1 MFLAINGLKVVF
13 MRNAKN
19 KKNNNLAKLIYEA
32 GQLKRVA
39 RTGWW
44 AAGIKFPESVAE
56 HSWRAAVIGYFLGKK
71 AGVNAERV
79 AIMCL
84 FHDLPEARVNDTH
97 KIQQR
102 YFDPRPAEEKAFEEQ
117 TETLPKEVK
126 DDLRMLVKECEEK
139 IGEEGMLAKDAD
151 MLECAFQAR
160 EYELDGFQ
168 ATGEW
173 TDRIGKLLRTK
184 EGKELFREML
194 KTSPS
199 EWWHGLKKPVEEDI

>member
-1 MFLAINGLKVVF
+1 MG
-13 MRNAKN
+13 NAKN
-19 KKNNNLAKLIYEA
+19 NKLANLVYEA

-56 HSWRAAVIGYFLGKK
+56 HSWRAAVIGYLLGKK

-102 YFDPRPAEEKAFEEQ
+102 YFDPKPAEERAFAEQ
-117 TETLPKEVK
+117 TELLPGDVKEELRQLVK
-126 DDLRMLVKECEEK
+126 DCEGK
-139 IGEEGMLAKDAD
+139 IGKEGMLAKDAD
-151 MLECAFQAR
+151 LLECAFQAR

-168 ATGEW
+168 STQDWVKRAGQE
-173 TDRIGKLLRTK
+173 LRTN
-184 EGKELFREML
+184 EGRALFKELV
-194 KTSPS
+194 KTSPC
-199 EWWHGLKKPVEEDI
+199 EWWKGLKKPIE